1 MDSTEPPVRG
11 SQERRRLVTLL
22 VARAQADP
30 ELHGLTAALQRVC
43 RAVTDS
49 LDLRGAAV
57 HVISKADGAAVAAC
71 SDADARAVAELQF
84 TTNEGPTLVAFQTQ
98 RPVLVPAL
106 DSVAARWPGFASL
119 AIERGVRGLFAFP
132 LQEGAVSFGV
142 LELYAD
148 RAGPLDADQ
157 QAMARAFAR
166 AATDVL
172 LDGGTVTATGG
183 LDAGLS
189 ASFGD
194 RARIH
199 QAQGMVDG
207 GSRHHLGRGAHADAC
222 SRLRRGDHPPR
233 GRQRGDRGP
242 HDSRGMDRR
251 RLGLGLGS
259 NMTILKKQNEETA

>member
-1 MDSTEPPVRG
+1 MDSTEPPVKG
-11 SQERRRLVTLL
+11 PQERRRLVTLL

-30 ELHGLTAALQRVC
+30 DLQGLTAALQRVC

-71 SDADARAVAELQF
+71 SDADSRAVAELQF
-84 TTNEGPTLVAFQTQ
+84 TTNEGPALVAFKTQ

-106 DSVAARWPGFASL
+106 DSEAARWPGFASL
-119 AIERGVRGLFAFP
+119 AIEHGVRGLFAFP

-148 RAGPLDADQ
+148 RAGPLDADR
-157 QAMARAFAR
+157 QAMAGAFAR
-166 AATDVL
+166 AATDVF
-172 LDGGTVTATGG
+172 LDGGMVTATGG

-189 ASFGD
+189 ASLGD

-199 QAQGMVDG
+199 QAQGMVMVDLGITLAEALTRMRARAFATEITLLEVANEVIAGLLTAEVWIDG
-207 GSRHHLGRGAHADAC
+207 DTALGWEA
-222 SRLRRGDHPPR
+222 
-233 GRQRGDRGP
+233 
-242 HDSRGMDRR
+242 
-251 RLGLGLGS
+251 
-259 NMTILKKQNEETA
+259 T